1 LPVTL
6 VWNKQDAVQG
16 HADIRQDED
25 GETAIYLSAKTG
37 EGMDGLRDYLARVLG
52 VQHLGEGLILA
63 RARHVDALTRAQA
76 ALARG
81 QHQLLV
87 FHAGELLAEE
97 MRLAQDALS
106 EITGAFRADDLL
118 GRIFSEF
125 CIGK

>member
-1 LPVTL
+1 
-6 VWNKQDAVQG
+6 
-16 HADIRQDED
+16 
-25 GETAIYLSAKTG
+25 
-37 EGMDGLRDYLARVLG
+37 VLG

-81 QHQLLV
+81 QHQLLI

-106 EITGAFRADDLL
+106 EITGTFRADDLL